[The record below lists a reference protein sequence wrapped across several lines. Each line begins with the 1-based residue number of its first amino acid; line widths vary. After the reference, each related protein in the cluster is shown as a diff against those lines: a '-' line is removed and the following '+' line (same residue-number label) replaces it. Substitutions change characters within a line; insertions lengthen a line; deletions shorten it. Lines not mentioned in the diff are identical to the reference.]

1 MKKVILFSLF
11 ITSAL
16 TFQACNNVAKTE
28 TDSVEAAEDSNE
40 NVNNDV
46 KEDDS
51 DFMIEASN
59 GGMMEVEA
67 GKLAQ
72 SNGAS
77 QAVKDFGARMVAD
90 HSKAGEELKAMA
102 SAKSVV
108 LPTTLG
114 EEEQKHITDMT
125 AMKGADFD
133 KHYVDMMV
141 NDHDKT
147 VSMFEE
153 AAKDAKDADVRA
165 WASKTLPVLKE
176 HQTAIKAIKD
186 KM

>member
-1 MKKVILFSLF
+1 MKKNILITLMIAGSLSIF
-11 ITSAL
+11 
-16 TFQACNNVAKTE
+16 ACNNAAKTE

-51 DFMIEASN
+51 DFMIAAAN

-67 GKLAQ
+67 GKIAQ
-72 SNGAS
+72 SNAAAS
-77 QAVKDFGARMVAD
+77 NVKTFGSQMIAD
-90 HSKAGEELKAMA
+90 HNKAGEELKALAA
-102 SAKSVV
+102 SKNVI
-108 LPTTLG
+108 LPETPG
-114 EEEQKHITDMT
+114 EDVQGHLNE
-125 AMKGADFD
+125 MKGLKGIKFD

-165 WASKTLPVLKE
+165 WAAKTLPTLKG
-176 HQTAIKAIKD
+176 HQAAAKAMKER
-186 KM
+186 M